1 MKKALA
7 LLLAVAVLG
16 SAAPADAV
24 QKRNVPRD
32 QNDNAISSPWY
43 GGYQYFRATSSAEV
57 MVCTGL
63 CLVAALIMST
73 GPSTVALM
81 LRDTAQAN
89 GSATAIGP
97 VRFEAD
103 GTGARL
109 PVIHLPVVFNNGISA
124 DLNGTLTDEAATI
137 LFLDLD

>member
-1 MKKALA
+1 MRKVLA

-16 SAAPADAV
+16 SAATADAV

-32 QNDNAISSPWY
+32 QNDNPIASPWY
-43 GGYQYFRATSSAEV
+43 GGYQYFRATASAEV
-57 MVCTGL
+57 MVCSGR

-73 GPSTVALM
+73 GPSTMALI

-89 GSATAIGP
+89 TSATAIGP
-97 VRFEAD
+97 IRFEAD

-109 PVIHLPVVFNNGISA
+109 PVIHLPVVFTNGISA
-124 DLNGTLTDEAATI
+124 DLNGETADSAVTI